1 MTIQERADRLYN
13 GLAQQTGEY
22 CRMNKDEAVPAVIVE
37 LPKGVLVTDMTR
49 PGMVGIHYYSMTDE
63 KEFHKAVTIRD
74 LTDTN
79 NRKKNPVRQIE
90 EYVN

>member
-22 CRMNKDEAVPAVIVE
+22 CRMNNDEAVPAVIVD
-37 LPKGVLVTDMTR
+37 LPTGVLVTDMTR
-49 PGMVGIHYYSMTDE
+49 PGMVGIHYYSMTNE
-63 KEFHKAVTIRD
+63 KEFHNTVTIRD
-74 LTDTN
+74 LVDIDS
-79 NRKKNPVRQIE
+79 REKSPVRQTE